1 MNRISPYGNNRPTPA
16 IDSSNFST
24 TTLAGGNSGGNFDG
38 AQRPPYYGITEP
50 ISCAFPKAEDLK
62 RTEDLNNV
70 LRGFGLYESE
80 QESQK
85 REEVLGKLDL
95 IVKEWVKQIS
105 IKKGFNEQLA
115 VEAGA
120 KIFTF
125 GSYRLGV
132 HGSGTDIDTLC
143 VVPRHVDRLDFF
155 DSLYKILERNP
166 EVSELTAVPDAY
178 VPVIKLKFCGISMD
192 LLFARLALST
202 IDENLDLLDQNNLK
216 NLDEKSVLSLNGCR
230 VTDQILKLVPNIPN
244 FRMTLRCIK
253 LWAKRRGVYANV
265 VGFLGGVSWAL
276 LVARICQLY
285 PNAVPSTLVSRF
297 FRVYEQ
303 WKWPNPVLLNTI
315 ADGNLGLKVWNPKIY
330 HKDRTHLMPIITPA
344 YPAMNST
351 YNVSESTLHLMRQE
365 FSRATQITH
374 KIETEGIPWLSLFE
388 KHDFFYRYKS
398 YIQLEIM
405 AATEEEHRKWEGWIE
420 SRLRFLIQY
429 LEQTENLHYAH
440 PYPSPFQ
447 HNSLEGETV
456 RLWASSFFLGLLL
469 NLPKDSTGP
478 KTVDLTPAV
487 REFTQA
493 VKEWPPRTTSMDIKI
508 RHLIRSQLPDQ
519 VYEGAPRPKVKKK
532 RKTNQFKKRSLES
545 AEENAN
551 KFQKTESLGE
561 NEKLEETLISACS
574 DASAAAA
581 AASNSDSSID
591 GSLLSVTTE
600 ANMTGSQMISI
611 IEPSLESLSR
621 TILEA
626 NQNEGKISFDNSIPD
641 ENAEKPNTEP
651 STSQQQPSQQRQS
664 TQHTSVSSFIG
675 NPEEELD
682 IIDNYRWPRSG
693 GNVSSLKKPVIKL
706 SAPLMELSSD
716 NQSTNTGK

>member
-216 NLDEKSVLSLNGCR
+216 NLDEKSVLSLNG
-230 VTDQILKLVPNIPN
+230 
-244 FRMTLRCIK
+244 
-253 LWAKRRGVYANV
+253 
-265 VGFLGGVSWAL
+265 
-276 LVARICQLY
+276 
-285 PNAVPSTLVSRF
+285 
-297 FRVYEQ
+297 
-303 WKWPNPVLLNTI
+303 
-315 ADGNLGLKVWNPKIY
+315 WNPLTTRMKC
-330 HKDRTHLMPIITPA
+330 
-344 YPAMNST
+344 
-351 YNVSESTLHLMRQE
+351 
-365 FSRATQITH
+365 FSH
-374 KIETEGIPWLSLFE
+374 F
-388 KHDFFYRYKS
+388 
-398 YIQLEIM
+398 
-405 AATEEEHRKWEGWIE
+405 
-420 SRLRFLIQY
+420 
-429 LEQTENLHYAH
+429 
-440 PYPSPFQ
+440 
-447 HNSLEGETV
+447 
-456 RLWASSFFLGLLL
+456 
-469 NLPKDSTGP
+469 
-478 KTVDLTPAV
+478 
-487 REFTQA
+487 
-493 VKEWPPRTTSMDIKI
+493 
-508 RHLIRSQLPDQ
+508 
-519 VYEGAPRPKVKKK
+519 
-532 RKTNQFKKRSLES
+532 
-545 AEENAN
+545 
-551 KFQKTESLGE
+551 
-561 NEKLEETLISACS
+561 
-574 DASAAAA
+574 
-581 AASNSDSSID
+581 
-591 GSLLSVTTE
+591 
-600 ANMTGSQMISI
+600 
-611 IEPSLESLSR
+611 
-621 TILEA
+621 
-626 NQNEGKISFDNSIPD
+626 
-641 ENAEKPNTEP
+641 
-651 STSQQQPSQQRQS
+651 
-664 TQHTSVSSFIG
+664 
-675 NPEEELD
+675 
-682 IIDNYRWPRSG
+682 
-693 GNVSSLKKPVIKL
+693 
-706 SAPLMELSSD
+706 
-716 NQSTNTGK
+716 